1 MAQTKCVGLVVR
13 PTRTYCRRIVD
24 GIVTVGVQAGWEH
37 ILVPTDVPAALGGFC
52 TGLIDGFI
60 GYFSDQLLLKQVRKT
75 AIPAVDLSSELRES
89 PLPRVATDE
98 IAVGR
103 LAATYLLSLGLPRFG
118 FIGSAGEYPSIAR
131 LRGFQD
137 TLKAAGQTC
146 HSFLEPTGTKSEAN
160 PQRTNDFPAWVRK
173 LQKPIGVFASSD
185 ILGLQFLAICKKLNI
200 AVPKEAAILG
210 VGNDDLLCRI
220 SNPPLTSI
228 ALPTQRIGFD
238 GAKLLALLMDGK
250 TLPQKT
256 ILIPP
261 AGVIPRQSSA
271 LLSIL
276 DPDVAAAV
284 SYIALHA
291 KDHLSVIDVLRNV
304 QVSRASLDQRFM
316 KVLGRTPAS
325 EIRRA
330 QIDLAKTVLSETQ
343 EQMPQVAVAAGFL
356 NAKQLTATFHHEVGI
371 TPTAYR
377 RQFQIRTISRKR
389 IGVLSV

>member
-1 MAQTKCVGLVVR
+1 
-13 PTRTYCRRIVD
+13 
-24 GIVTVGVQAGWEH
+24 
-37 ILVPTDVPAALGGFC
+37 
-52 TGLIDGFI
+52 
-60 GYFSDQLLLKQVRKT
+60 
-75 AIPAVDLSSELRES
+75 
-89 PLPRVATDE
+89 
-98 IAVGR
+98 
-103 LAATYLLSLGLPRFG
+103 LPRFG
-118 FIGSAGEYPSIAR
+118 FIGSAGEYPSITR
-131 LRGFQD
+131 LKGFED
-137 TLKAAGQTC
+137 TLKAAGRTY
-146 HSFLEPTGTKSEAN
+146 HSFLEPTGTKGEAN
-160 PQRTNDFPAWVRK
+160 PQRPNDFPTWVRK

-200 AVPKEAAILG
+200 IVPKEAAILG

-220 SNPPLTSI
+220 ANPPLTSI

-238 GAKLLALLMDGK
+238 GAKVLALLMDGK

-276 DPDVAAAV
+276 DADIAAAM

-291 KDHLSVIDVLRNV
+291 KDHLRVIDVLRNIH
-304 QVSRASLDQRFM
+304 VSRASLDQRFM

-330 QIDLAKTVLSETQ
+330 QLDLAKTVLSETQ

-377 RQFQIRTISRKR
+377 RQFQRPAILRKPNGGGLAHVSRA
-389 IGVLSV
+389 L

>member
-1 MAQTKCVGLVVR
+1 
-13 PTRTYCRRIVD
+13 
-24 GIVTVGVQAGWEH
+24 
-37 ILVPTDVPAALGGFC
+37 LVPTDVPSALGDRC
-52 TGLIDGFI
+52 KGLIDGFI
-60 GYFSDQLLLKQVRKT
+60 GDFSGQLLLGQVRKT
-75 AIPAVDLSSELRES
+75 AIPAVDISSELRES

-98 IAVGR
+98 FAVGR

-131 LRGFQD
+131 LTGFEKI
-137 TLKAAGQTC
+137 LEAAGRTC
-146 HSFLEPTGTKSEAN
+146 HSFLEPTGAKGTAN

-173 LQKPIGVFASSD
+173 LQRPIGVFASSD
-185 ILGLQFLAICKKLNI
+185 ILGLHFLAICKSLNV
-200 AVPKEAAILG
+200 AVPKEAAVLG
-210 VGNDDLLCRI
+210 VGNDDLLCKI
-220 SNPPLTSI
+220 ANPPLTSI
-228 ALPTQRIGFD
+228 ALATQRIGFD

-271 LLSIL
+271 LHSIL
-276 DPDVAAAV
+276 DADVAAAV

-291 KDHLSVIDVLRNV
+291 KDHLHVIDVLRNV
-304 QVSRASLDQRFM
+304 HVSRASLDQRFM

-330 QIDLAKTVLSETQ
+330 QIDLARMVLSETQ
-343 EQMPQVAVAAGFL
+343 EQMPQVALSAGFL

-377 RQFQIRTISRKR
+377 RQFQRLTISRKP
-389 IGVLSV
+389 IGVLSA